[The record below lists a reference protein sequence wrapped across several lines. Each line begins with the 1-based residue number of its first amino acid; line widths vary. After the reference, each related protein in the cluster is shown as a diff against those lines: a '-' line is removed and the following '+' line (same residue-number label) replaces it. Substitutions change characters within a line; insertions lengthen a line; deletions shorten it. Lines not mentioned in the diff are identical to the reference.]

1 MSSNIV
7 TRSKL
12 LSLNTTNL
20 TPEQLYVNSI
30 ILQIQDAALKG
41 SKQFLI
47 AIPPPYLNSITL
59 KKTLTSSLVNCVVK
73 TVITNGIA
81 GYQIT
86 WN

>member
-1 MSSNIV
+1 MSSNII

-41 SKQFLI
+41 AKQFLI
-47 AIPPPYLNSITL
+47 AIPPPHLNSITL
-59 KKTLTSSLVNCVVK
+59 KKTLISSLVNCVVK
-73 TVITNGIA
+73 TVITNAIA

-86 WN
+86 WT